1 MERMSREV
9 DVLVIGGGVIGVCA
23 AHYLLEAGRQVTL
36 LERDAVCSGC
46 SHGNSGL
53 VVPSHS
59 FPLAVPGVIGQGLRW
74 MRNPESPFFIRL
86 RFDPALLRWLWRF
99 RAACNHEQMVRSIR
113 DLVNLS
119 QASIELYDRL
129 ISSEQLDCGYDRRGS
144 FALYRSPEGLEGG
157 LEEAQ
162 LLHENGIAHRAMT
175 GPEVHEMEP
184 AIRADLAGA
193 LFFERDA
200 SMNPANFVHALAAA
214 VKKKGA
220 AIEEQAEVRSIEYRH
235 HRIERIRTRD
245 ADFHPRQVVLAA
257 GSWSSSLTGDLPFSL
272 PVQPAKG
279 YSVTFENPGV
289 TLTCPLIMAE
299 ARAGVNPMGTMI
311 RVAGTLEM
319 TGIDQNINMRRV
331 KAIIRSVP
339 DYLDG
344 IDEGSALKNPWS
356 GMRPCTPDGLPV
368 IGVPASVS
376 NLILATGHAML
387 GMTLGPAT
395 GKLVADLACD
405 RKPSLDLLPYS
416 PARFQ

>member
-1 MERMSREV
+1 MAHLKEV
-9 DVLVIGGGVIGVCA
+9 DVLVIGGGVIGVCV

-59 FPLAVPGVIGQGLRW
+59 FPLAVPGVIRQGLKW
-74 MRNPESPFFIRL
+74 MLNPESPFFIRL
-86 RFDPALLRWLWRF
+86 RFDPALFRWLWKF
-99 RAACNHEQMVRSIR
+99 RAACNHEQMIRSIR
-113 DLVNLS
+113 ALVKLS
-119 QASIELYDRL
+119 QESIELYDRL
-129 ISSEQLDCGYDRRGS
+129 ISSEQLDCGYDRCGS
-144 FALYRSPEGLEGG
+144 FLLYRTPEGLESG
-157 LEEAQ
+157 LEEAR
-162 LLHENGIAHRAMT
+162 LLHENGIAHRSMT
-175 GPEVHEMEP
+175 GPQVHEMEP
-184 AIRADLAGA
+184 AIRADLAGG

-200 SMNPANFVHALAAA
+200 FLNPSKFVHALAAR
-214 VKKKGA
+214 VKEKGA
-220 AIEEQAEVRSIEYRH
+220 TIEEQTEVRNIEYRRN
-235 HRIERIRTRD
+235 RIERIRTSHGD
-245 ADFHPRQVVLAA
+245 YHPEQVVLAA
-257 GSWSSSLTGDLPFSL
+257 GSWSSSLASDLPFSL

-289 TLTCPLIMAE
+289 KLTHPLIMAE

-319 TGIDQNINMRRV
+319 MGIDQSINMRRV
-331 KAIIRSVP
+331 KAVVRSVA

-344 IDEGSALKNPWS
+344 IDEDSALQNPWC

-368 IGVPASVS
+368 IGVPAPVS

-387 GMTLGPAT
+387 GMTLGPGT

-405 RKPSLDLLPYS
+405 RASSLDPVPYS